1 MKGASIMEKTN
12 DNIVIGQYGRMKEQF
27 LKYNNPKEYRRM
39 VKENE
44 IKPYLLKID
53 RIASEME
60 EDLAQSLAKG
70 NGLTEEMKNTDT
82 DKWIGLMNN
91 FRMCAREMVIKDI
104 IEE

>member
-1 MKGASIMEKTN
+1 MEKTK
-12 DNIVIGQYGRMKEQF
+12 DNLVIGQYGRMKEQY

-39 VKENE
+39 VKEKE
-44 IKPYLLKID
+44 LKPFLLKID
-53 RIASEME
+53 KIASEME
-60 EDLAQSLAKG
+60 EDLAKNLAKG
-70 NGLTEEMKNTDT
+70 NGLTEEMKNTNH